1 MAFERLD
8 VLPLAV
14 FILFPATFLAT
25 YIIAVLLG
33 HVEPDFP
40 YISDTGTYSPESC
53 IFGQLLNVGTLLLG
67 LVIYVRYRQVAEY
80 YSSYSLS
87 PAVLSLNKMGVWFGL
102 LSCLGLSFVANFQET
117 NVITVHLTGAFLCFG
132 FGTVYFW
139 IHAVCSYH
147 MQPLAN
153 SLQLAH
159 LRLALA
165 VICTVFFILLSIT
178 GVLSH
183 IQFRGSNPRKWYPN
197 DGGWQLHVISTAS
210 EWVVAVAF
218 CIYILSFA
226 REFRN
231 ISLESRVYLNVES
244 GGFSVADSECSPVL
258 PHAAVP
264 EGVVIVR
271 QGGNSIIT

>member
-183 IQFRGSNPRKWYPN
+183 IQFRGIISCQMIGSLLSAAKLVFYEILQPAKTLWPAKTQAATEKWRSWYFWN
-197 DGGWQLHVISTAS
+197 KFMVK
-210 EWVVAVAF
+210 
-218 CIYILSFA
+218 
-226 REFRN
+226 
-231 ISLESRVYLNVES
+231 
-244 GGFSVADSECSPVL
+244 
-258 PHAAVP
+258 
-264 EGVVIVR
+264 
-271 QGGNSIIT
+271 